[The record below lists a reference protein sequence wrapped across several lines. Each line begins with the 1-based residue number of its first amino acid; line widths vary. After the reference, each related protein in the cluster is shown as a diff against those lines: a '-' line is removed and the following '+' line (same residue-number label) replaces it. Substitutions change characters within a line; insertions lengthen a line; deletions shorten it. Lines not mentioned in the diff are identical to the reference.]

1 MNNELEQIKVLKNE
15 IETLNNE
22 KERTK
27 SEYEDCLLNIE
38 NTSDEMKPI
47 TEKYNNNFDKFNYES
62 KMKIS
67 KCLLPL
73 TISIFLLMSHSF
85 IQVSLIEMGK
95 VESYFWGIFAGGGI
109 AIIYN
114 HSFVC
119 VFDIRYNYDNKF
131 IQYISSK
138 IRKRIFKKYPY
149 LEETYNE
156 LISLNEE
163 LSEKRKKLEQLEN
176 DKIVLKDKI
185 RSIEILINTKKD
197 ELIELNDKVFNNL
210 VEENVL
216 VKEEEIDTTNV
227 EKRGKVRV
235 RVPKDN

>member
-27 SEYEDCLLNIE
+27 SEYADCLLNIE
-38 NTSDEMKPI
+38 NTSDEIKVKK
-47 TEKYNNNFDKFNYES
+47 EKWLNNRRFFTNES
-62 KMKIS
+62 FVKMCKLI
-67 KCLLPL
+67 LPL
-73 TISIFLLMSHSF
+73 SGSIFLLLFCVFQSTIF
-85 IQVSLIEMGK
+85 AADPILGKIFFSLITSSMMT
-95 VESYFWGIFAGGGI
+95 VLISLM
-109 AIIYN
+109 
-114 HSFVC
+114 FVIT
-119 VFDIRYNYDNKF
+119 FDIDYNYKSKF
-131 IQYISSK
+131 RQYVSSK

-156 LISLNEE
+156 LISLSEE

-185 RSIEILINTKKD
+185 RSIEILLNTKKD